1 MRKLNN
7 IGVLVIAILFGGGV
21 LLSSPVARRTSVTS
35 PLSGPPPISVFCPDV
50 VTVRGRVM
58 RPLFGGFVGVYGAEL
73 RLASGSLTRTARSS
87 AFGYYEIENV
97 PACGLYSMTAT
108 DKRYVFADTSFL
120 LPVPD
125 DASGVFVAD
134 FIAE

>member
-1 MRKLNN
+1 MRKFNN

-21 LLSSPVARRTSVTS
+21 LLSSPVARRASVTS

-50 VTVRGRVM
+50 VAVRGRVM
-58 RPLFGGFVGVYGAEL
+58 RPLFGGFVGVSNAEL
-73 RLASGSLTRTARSS
+73 TLTSGSLTRTARSS
-87 AFGYYEIENV
+87 VFGYYAFEGV
-97 PACGLYSMTAT
+97 PACGLYSMTAS
-108 DKRYVFADTSFL
+108 DKRYVFADASFL